1 MTDFPALR
9 RNMVDSQIA
18 PSDVTD
24 RRVMR
29 VMAEVPREDF
39 VPQAQKP
46 VAYIDEALKLGRGRL
61 LLPPMVVGRMLQL
74 ARIDPGQTVLEIG
87 CATGYASAL
96 MARLGAKV
104 IALEADTELAGR
116 AKTALAGTGVTVVEG
131 PLAAGHAA
139 AAPYDVILMSGSV
152 PEAPLGLASQLAGSG
167 RLIAIVGETAPARL
181 TVFTRTANGLSGLAV
196 FDAPIARLP
205 GFERAPS
212 FVF

>member
-96 MARLGAKV
+96 MARLGAKL
-104 IALEADTELAGR
+104 IALE
-116 AKTALAGTGVTVVEG
+116 AGTGVTVVEG